1 LCKQRSFG
9 SACRWSKIHPE
20 RGESKEIFMKI
31 IREKQNLDEMAI
43 QVVSSRK
50 DGLPFRIAIKAPDH
64 KPPHAHVMDL
74 KTGKTE
80 LGQFEVSENLPR
92 NPEDIKDYKQG
103 ITDEMK
109 RLVFQWAH
117 EPHRALPQIKNW
129 DALYLE
135 WSRNEKW

>member
-1 LCKQRSFG
+1 VLLWF
-9 SACRWSKIHPE
+9 WSTIGVKSYPE
-20 RGESKEIFMKI
+20 REKSQRRLFMKI

-80 LGQFEVSENLPR
+80 LGQFLISENLPSK
-92 NPEDIKDYKQG
+92 PEDIKNYKQG
-103 ITDEMK
+103 VTDEMRK
-109 RLVFQWAH
+109 LIYQWAGSINV
-117 EPHRALPQIKNW
+117 EFPVAKNW
-129 DALYLE
+129 EMLWWE
-135 WSRNEKW
+135 WNRNEKW